1 MTLLF
6 HLVVTYTYRK
16 ESSTDWNE
24 YKSIVS
30 YNHLLAAITGQMVQ
44 QPTKVSYTHKLQAV

>member
-16 ESSTDWNE
+16 EGSTDWNE

-44 QPTKVSYTHKLQAV
+44 QLTKVSYTHKLQA